1 MNCIQG
7 ERERGYRG
15 NSGFGQGNEVAKN
28 VSKMGDLGIE
38 SSIWDLMVL
47 RWLGNIHMEMLS
59 RKSTICE
66 FRVQKQ

>member
-1 MNCIQG
+1 MKW
-7 ERERGYRG
+7 
-15 NSGFGQGNEVAKN
+15 AKN
-28 VSKMGDLGIE
+28 VSKMGDLEIE
-38 SSIWDLMVL
+38 SSIWDLTVL